1 MKAFQKCEI
10 EGMRMKNDVM
20 KKHEIVPRNMLDDKI
35 NSLTGIEGLNIGNS
49 EYCYIKVVGNHLVG
63 GRAKIILEE

>member
-1 MKAFQKCEI
+1 MKTEAL
-10 EGMRMKNDVM
+10 

-35 NSLTGIEGLNIGNS
+35 NSLTGNEGLNIGNS
-49 EYCYIKVVGNHLVG
+49 EYCYIKVVGNHLVV